1 MTLEEAKMLGRSWT
15 TGHDTDLGGWR
26 SVIAVL
32 LARVEEL
39 ESRGKPLKTIA
50 DIIRES
56 EGHG

>member
-1 MTLEEAKMLGRSWT
+1 MTLEEAKMLARSWT
-15 TGHDTDLGGWR
+15 TGQDTELGGWR

-39 ESRGKPLKTIA
+39 ESRTPALTIA

-56 EGHG
+56 HG